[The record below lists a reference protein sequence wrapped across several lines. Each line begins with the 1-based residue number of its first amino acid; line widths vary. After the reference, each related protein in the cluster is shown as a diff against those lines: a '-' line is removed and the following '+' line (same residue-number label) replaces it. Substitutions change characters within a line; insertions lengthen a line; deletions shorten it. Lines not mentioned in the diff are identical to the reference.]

1 MMKHPVLAA
10 LFVLLALPATAR
22 TIDLAFMPPKI
33 APQDICSPDS
43 AGDPKDDLADLVGE
57 GDLTDAL
64 RLQYLLHDIRVLQ
77 ADDPDRWFDFI
88 LTLIDWR
95 AKLDPTF
102 NAIDV
107 TLAKIDLYVDAGRL
121 QQLRDEK
128 LIDGVR
134 ASRVKLDNA
143 QKMNLA
149 DYYRNGIGVA
159 QDVPFAEGLIREAA
173 FGGNSE
179 ALLTIAR
186 MDLDGQPMPEWDAPL
201 DLTMTLA
208 LGGMLG
214 QMNPAVCD
222 HAGRIAEKYLT
233 GDLLTRNPDIAFAW
247 YKFAADLGG
256 AKAAW
261 RIVEFHLDANAD
273 QKDNAEM
280 VHYLE
285 LAVKRGITVDAN
297 QASRLKTAGHVDE
310 DVLRGILGFNFSADT
325 GRNRPSVSPYFRL
338 AVRLDAVDVSP
349 DSPYLK
355 YLREVTA
362 FPTAPGFVFTKLAK
376 EVLGRKGEWAG
387 EAEAMT
393 YLEQAADKGDAEGM
407 ELLARKLVRYRDDPA
422 KLTRAANLLTDVVA
436 RFGVPQAMNALN
448 TLYRCQSPAA
458 PLVADADL
466 WRTNYAATEAE
477 TVDLNP
483 NDMIALDPFKQPEL
497 LAQLQTQALLGNP
510 QSLANWLE
518 RVQSAPL
525 GTDDAKRLWA
535 NRTDGSDK
543 ALENFGKLEFALATS
558 PAERDLALEL
568 MRRVYLNNSVT
579 TALDLA
585 VMLTDDLSR
594 SPQTGEEIIGLLT
607 KAGNRGEGASI
618 RLKAQLLAATTPPQ
632 AIYDEF
638 KTTIEE
644 RGDFLALMFA
654 IPFVDKDTSRDYID
668 RAVSLMACTTKD
680 SDELGE
686 AYATL
691 LSPDL
696 TMHWRQVGLTME
708 NGNVL
713 GKLNLTN
720 WQIDAYATGN
730 PPNELD
736 VQKRNLAE
744 GDLGAKRSIFALTA
758 DSDLR
763 TYDPTVAVDTL
774 VQLLRQGSAEDE
786 TWVLGLYRKID
797 PAVRAQIDSKIDMRG
812 LYEKAAMRGDVYA
825 KLEFGL
831 LLRDTAK
838 TPANLIASA
847 KWLKEAAEAGNVLAM
862 AQYGSA
868 LAYGLG
874 VTADPAGALTWLDKA
889 DQAGNLQ
896 ARDLARLLR
905 IGKT

>member
-1 MMKHPVLAA
+1 
-10 LFVLLALPATAR
+10 
-22 TIDLAFMPPKI
+22 
-33 APQDICSPDS
+33 
-43 AGDPKDDLADLVGE
+43 
-57 GDLTDAL
+57 
-64 RLQYLLHDIRVLQ
+64 
-77 ADDPDRWFDFI
+77 
-88 LTLIDWR
+88 WR

-134 ASRVKLDNA
+134 ASGVKLDNA
-143 QKMNLA
+143 QKMTLA
-149 DYYRNGIGVA
+149 DYYMNGIGVA
-159 QDVPFAEGLIREAA
+159 QDVPLAQGLIRDAA

-186 MDLDGQPMPEWDAPL
+186 MDLDGQPMPDWDAPM

-222 HAGRIAEKYLT
+222 HAGRIAQKYLT

-261 RIVEFHLDANAD
+261 RIVEFHLDAGAE

-280 VHYLE
+280 LHYLQ

-297 QASRLKTAGHVDE
+297 QANRLKTVGHVDE

-325 GRNRPSVSPYFRL
+325 GRTRPSVSPYFRL
-338 AVRLDAVDVSP
+338 AVRLDAAEVSP

-355 YLREVTA
+355 YLHEVIA

-422 KLTRAANLLTDVVA
+422 RLTRAANLLTDVVA
-436 RFGVPQAMNALN
+436 RFGVPQAMNELN

-458 PLVADADL
+458 PLIADADL

-477 TVDLNP
+477 TVDLGA

-497 LAQLQTQALLGNP
+497 LAQMQTQALQGNP

-518 RVQSAPL
+518 RVQTAPL

-535 NRTDGSDK
+535 NRADGSDK
-543 ALENFGKLEFALATS
+543 ALENFGKLEIALATN
-558 PAERDLALEL
+558 PAERNLALEL
-568 MRRVYLNNSVT
+568 MRRVYLNNGVT

-594 SPQTGEEIIGLLT
+594 SPETGDEIIGLLT
-607 KAGNRGEGASI
+607 KAGNRGEGAAI
-618 RLKAQLLAATTPPQ
+618 RLKAQLLAATTPPE

-644 RGDFLALMFA
+644 RGDFLAMMFA
-654 IPFVDKDTSRDYID
+654 VPFVDKDKARDYID

-680 SDELGE
+680 TDELGE

-696 TMHWRQVGLTME
+696 TLHWRQIGLTME

-713 GKLNLTN
+713 GKMNLTN
-720 WQIDAYATGN
+720 WQIDDFGTGN

-744 GDLGAKRSIFALTA
+744 GDLGALRSIFALTA

-763 TYDPTVAVDTL
+763 TYDPTAAADTL

-797 PAVRAQIDSKIDMRG
+797 PAVRVQIDSKIDMHG
-812 LYEKAAMRGDVYA
+812 LYEKAALRGDVDA
-825 KLEFGL
+825 KLEYGL
-831 LLRDTAK
+831 LLRDTAR
-838 TPANLIASA
+838 TPANLVASA
-847 KWLKEAAEAGNVLAM
+847 KWLKEAADAGNVQAM
-862 AQYGSA
+862 MQYGYA

-874 VTADPAGALTWLDKA
+874 MTADPAGALTWLDKA